1 MRSEVLPRLFWHFH
15 HPSPPPAPPRSRVLA
30 VSPGQP
36 ARAAHAQLPAGS
48 ATAHRTLR
56 TCGCAARPT
65 PRSRT
70 GLRWPLGWSR
80 GQHGQGSSLFGAG
93 GLGPERRGGPAA
105 HLGLPGPGVPQ
116 TVLRLRRG
124 AHGPRQPAAL
134 RGGDHGAGA
143 GARRG
148 RAVRAPGAGPR
159 AAHQP
164 GRGAARLRERV
175 QQRAGGR
182 APRPAGRPLVAALQP
197 GAGPRVPGAP
207 RRPLHRLRRGLP
219 PARAR
224 AGPAPRALPPHAGR
238 RGPGRRGDAVGRE
251 AGPHQ
256 RQDAQDQVQGHP
268 GGRRAARAPARGRPG
283 AARGGAGGPS
293 SRPALPLPA
302 PGPAPGRP
310 APRAH
315 PSPPAAG
322 PPRAPTEPRYSVV
335 QRHHVDLQDYRC
347 ARDSA
352 PGPVPHELVV
362 TIELPLLRSAEQ
374 VALEVT
380 GRLLCLDSRAPDY
393 RLRLSLPYPVDD
405 NRGTAQFHRARR
417 QLLLTLPVVRP
428 APRPAAPEEPARA
441 PGTDG
446 PGPEEREREE
456 EEAPEEEEEEEE
468 GGRERKDR
476 EEGELER
483 REKER
488 GEEKQR
494 EEEEEREQRA
504 EERQRQEE
512 REHREEEEPEEKQ
525 RGERRGEEE
534 QREKEEPERREEE
547 QPEEEQRGERRG
559 EEEQREQQWEER
571 GPGGR
576 AVWTAAVGEEP
587 PLGAGSLPGTSAGSP
602 GRGPG
607 AGARGARGEPRG
619 EAMGGPGAARREPVC
634 PPSRCRQ
641 DEESL
646 TLLVQ
651 VPRIQPQSLQGD
663 LSPVGYQLRFS
674 TQDLG
679 SYAFSLGF
687 APENQLSCRAPAVS
701 VSPHNAVIELAK
713 APGCRGPWREW
724 YYGPHGGSLEER
736 LFVNEENVNEV
747 LEEVLSSPS
756 TWTEPLTPPLIEVLQ
771 VSDSKIQIHAKL
783 QECSNSEQLHENEET
798 VNEGSHLT
806 EKESTEHSTSF
817 PSESADSSG
826 AVQVLETASCGSAA
840 HLQQESLDISKMP
853 LGKSEQSESKMEPEF
868 IKEKRAVYSNEE
880 KDNLKEPVT
889 TEEELLDDHLSSLL
903 NKTTVHNGSGFDN
916 IKETNM
922 QDGSVQIIK
931 DHVTHCAFS
940 FQNSL
945 LYDLD

>member
-1 MRSEVLPRLFWHFH
+1 MQGSCGLKFYQGYSGISTIPLRLLPL
-15 HPSPPPAPPRSRVLA
+15 L
-30 VSPGQP
+30 SPGCCRCHQGNQHARPTVNSRPVPQP
-36 ARAAHAQLPAGS
+36 PTALSAPAAARRVPRPGPGPVSGGLWAGAAGSMARAAASS
-48 ATAHRTLR
+48 ALEDLDLSAEEVQRLTSAFRDPEFRRLFSDYAEELTDPDNRRRYEAEITALERERGVDVRFVHPEPGHVLR
-56 TCGCAARPT
+56 T
-65 PRSRT
+65 
-70 GLRWPLGWSR
+70 
-80 GQHGQGSSLFGAG
+80 SL
-93 GLGPERRGGPAA
+93 
-105 HLGLPGPGVPQ
+105 
-116 TVLRLRRG
+116 
-124 AHGPRQPAAL
+124 
-134 RGGDHGAGA
+134 D

-148 RAVRAPGAGPR
+148 FVNVCSNALVDAPRGRPDGHWSLPYSLAPG
-159 AAHQP
+159 
-164 GRGAARLRERV
+164 REY
-175 QQRAGGR
+175 
-182 APRPAGRPLVAALQP
+182 L
-197 GAGPRVPGAP
+197 
-207 RRPLHRLRRGLP
+207 
-219 PARAR
+219 
-224 AGPAPRALPPHAGR
+224 GR
-238 RGPGRRGDAVGRE
+238 RGGRYTVYDVG
-251 AGPHQ
+251 
-256 RQDAQDQVQGHP
+256 
-268 GGRRAARAPARGRPG
+268 
-283 AARGGAGGPS
+283 
-293 SRPALPLPA
+293 
-302 PGPAPGRP
+302 
-310 APRAH
+310 
-315 PSPPAAG
+315 
-322 PPRAPTEPRYSVV
+322 
-335 QRHHVDLQDYRC
+335 
-347 ARDSA
+347 
-352 PGPVPHELVV
+352 
-362 TIELPLLRSAEQ
+362 
-374 VALEVT
+374 
-380 GRLLCLDSRAPDY
+380 
-393 RLRLSLPYPVDD
+393 
-405 NRGTAQFHRARR
+405 
-417 QLLLTLPVVRP
+417 
-428 APRPAAPEEPARA
+428 
-441 PGTDG
+441 
-446 PGPEEREREE
+446 EE
-456 EEAPEEEEEEEE
+456 EE
-468 GGRERKDR
+468 
-476 EEGELER
+476 
-483 REKER
+483 
-488 GEEKQR
+488 
-494 EEEEEREQRA
+494 
-504 EERQRQEE
+504 
-512 REHREEEEPEEKQ
+512 
-525 RGERRGEEE
+525 
-534 QREKEEPERREEE
+534 
-547 QPEEEQRGERRG
+547 
-559 EEEQREQQWEER
+559 REQQWEER
-571 GPGGR
+571 GPGER

-587 PLGAGSLPGTSAGSP
+587 PPGAGSLPGTSAGSP

-607 AGARGARGEPRG
+607 AGAGGARGDPRG

-679 SYAFSLGF
+679 SYAFSLRF

-771 VSDSKIQIHAKL
+771 VTDSKIQIHAKL

-826 AVQVLETASCGSAA
+826 AVQVLETDSCGSAA
-840 HLQQESLDISKMP
+840 HLQQESLDISKMS

-903 NKTTVHNGSGFDN
+903 NKTTVHSGSGFDN